1 MRRVVGPARRNAVLA
16 PRELALPA
24 DTFPGLHQEVG
35 DDRRNVGGTP
45 YAQRTVQFRC
55 IGEPPVTPE
64 QDASRD
70 PRMSARSSAFAEGL
84 PGEDSFD
91 LIAHDLQA
99 LRARAGHVSYGEIVR
114 RVGEQRLRENP
125 DAPHPYPAR
134 STVYDVFRPGRRRM
148 NEALLQEIVRALG
161 EDDEHVALW
170 ADRCVRAAERA
181 EALGPGR
188 ALSSGGHAIGDA
200 SSQRMDDRTS
210 AIAGEGLGNPD
221 LALSLLKAGPD
232 AGVGDTAV
240 ADVVDEGAANQ
251 AEPHAQRHGD
261 VRGWQAYL
269 AARPWMRLALAVL
282 CLAINM
288 FGHWFA
294 YEVHLPVY
302 ADMVGTAVAALML
315 GPWRG
320 AAVGFASALTSHAM
334 GLEYAAPF
342 AIVNAAGGIVWGYG
356 WRMIRL
362 APTTG
367 RYLLVNLAV
376 AVTCGAVGG
385 PISLLVYG
393 GPSPYSA
400 DQIAAAFFDFSL
412 DFHVAFWLGSF
423 LTEIGDKLIV
433 GFLAIPIVE
442 ALSYVFRPTRHLTAS
457 EPLQRAEL

>member
-1 MRRVVGPARRNAVLA
+1 M
-16 PRELALPA
+16 
-24 DTFPGLHQEVG
+24 
-35 DDRRNVGGTP
+35 
-45 YAQRTVQFRC
+45 
-55 IGEPPVTPE
+55 TPE

-70 PRMSARSSAFAEGL
+70 ARTTARSSAFPDGL
-84 PGEDSFD
+84 PRDDSFD

-114 RVGEQRLRENP
+114 RIGEQRLRDNP
-125 DAPHPYPAR
+125 DAPHPFPAR

-148 NEALLQEIVRALG
+148 NEALLTEIVRALG
-161 EDDEHVALW
+161 EDDERVALW
-170 ADRCVRAAERA
+170 AERCVRATDRV

-188 ALSSGGHAIGDA
+188 ASSGGAYAIEDA
-200 SSQRMDDRTS
+200 SALRVDDS
-210 AIAGEGLGNPD
+210 ASPVAGEGLGNPD
-221 LALSLLKAGPD
+221 LALSLLSARPGSESGSAAAID
-232 AGVGDTAV
+232 GVD
-240 ADVVDEGAANQ
+240 DEASAKESPEP
-251 AEPHAQRHGD
+251 EPHAERHGD

-269 AARPWMRLALAVL
+269 AARPWMRLALAIL

-320 AAVGFASALTSHAM
+320 AAVGFASALGSHAM
-334 GLEYAAPF
+334 GLEFAAPF

-376 AVTCGAVGG
+376 AATCISIGG

-393 GPSPYSA
+393 GPSPHSA
-400 DQIAAAFFDFSL
+400 DQIAAAFFDFNL

-423 LTEIGDKLIV
+423 LTEIGDKLIA
-433 GFLAIPIVE
+433 GFLAIPIIE

-457 EPLQRAEL
+457 EPLQHADL